1 MAEPSNDG
9 QQADPD
15 SRTVGD
21 YATSSLLVV
30 FTLLVGIAC
39 AVMLSSTLT
48 QTRMSGITVNG
59 VNINIWK
66 LNDISTKW
74 SEIRRQISGMSD
86 ELAAVEKTRRELASQ
101 KLKVEAEFTTK
112 RSELVVVLAEFNLRM
127 AAANPPAHANAS
139 EQPSE
144 DPATQYWRIQAQ
156 RESLLKDHADLRP
169 LLDNIDAAYQEYRP
183 ARQAR
188 TEIRAITAAIPAEI
202 KVFQDAIDGT
212 RTSLD
217 TVFDQIGAKVD
228 EGTRARVENVLYEL
242 NSGWL
247 SKFLNPLIKIQPDI
261 LTLTLVIL
269 MGVLGSAL
277 QITYSFFRKQQSERL
292 GAYFLRVCVGAITAL
307 VIFIVAKAGV
317 PVIADASRLGGDA
330 PINPYFVSFLAI
342 ISGLMS
348 ERAIISVQLQAAR
361 FFGPDGG
368 DTLRWARQ
376 DLHTAF
382 TTANRKPEDV
392 RNLLDVDNDIFEDW
406 ISGTKAM
413 PADAQKMIAGVL
425 GKPQRELFTDIAP
438 DDPDATGKNKPLATP

>member
-1 MAEPSNDG
+1 
-9 QQADPD
+9 
-15 SRTVGD
+15 
-21 YATSSLLVV
+21 
-30 FTLLVGIAC
+30 LLVGIAC
-39 AVMLSSTLT
+39 AVMLASTLT
-48 QTRMSGITVNG
+48 QSRMSSIVVNG

-74 SEIRRQISGMSD
+74 SDIRQQINGMSGQ
-86 ELAAVEKTRRELASQ
+86 LAGLENLRRTFAKQ
-101 KLKVEAEFTTK
+101 KLEIEAGFEAK
-112 RSELVVVLAEFNLRM
+112 LGELRIVLAEFNLRM
-127 AAANPPAHANAS
+127 TAINQAPRPAGALS
-139 EQPSE
+139 EEPG

-156 RESLLKDHADLRP
+156 RESLLRDHGDLRP
-169 LLDNIDAAYQEYRP
+169 LLDNIDAAYKEYRP
-183 ARQAR
+183 ARRAR
-188 TEIRAITAAIPAEI
+188 SEVRAITAAIPPEI
-202 KVFQDAIDGT
+202 KVFQDAISGT
-212 RTSLD
+212 RTTLD
-217 TVFDQIGAKVD
+217 TLFDQIGAQVD

-376 DLHTAF
+376 DLHAAF
-382 TTANRKPEDV
+382 TTADRKPEDV
-392 RNLLDVDNDIFEDW
+392 CNLLDVDSGTFEDW
-406 ISGTKAM
+406 ISGRKTM

-438 DDPDATGKNKPLATP
+438 DDPDATDKNKPPRTTP